1 MKSWDALES
10 LLAGHLHEDY
20 VDLHGS
26 AWGAV
31 DDFARGQTEYAP
43 QLRGEITDLLSAY
56 QSESDLEGALVDLGL
71 DYLPTADGWDS
82 HRAWLLAVADRVDEI
97 LHRSPA
103 A

>member
-1 MKSWDALES
+1 MES
-10 LLAGHLHEDY
+10 LLAGYLHEDY

-31 DDFARGQTEYAP
+31 DDFARGQTEHAP
-43 QLRGEITDLLSAY
+43 QLRLEISDLLSTC

-82 HRAWLLAVADRVDEI
+82 YRAWLLAVADRVDQI
-97 LHRSPA
+97 LHTSPA

>member
-1 MKSWDALES
+1 MKSWKALEN
-10 LLAGHLHEDY
+10 LLGAYFNEDY
-20 VDLHGS
+20 VDLYGS
-26 AWGAV
+26 ASEAV
-31 DDFARGQTEYAP
+31 DQFAQGQPESAP
-43 QLRGEITDLLSAY
+43 QLRGEITDLLRAY

-82 HRAWLLAVADRVDEI
+82 HQAWLLAVADRVDEI